1 MIATEPFL
9 YRHFRIREAIRYP
22 LILHFLACPRV
33 ILGEAVTAQE
43 MAAEIIPEVA
53 MALGEAVTALE
64 MAAATI
70 LVAAMV
76 LGEAETV
83 TEAVITQAEEFAI
96 RATPY
101 FSLIPIPL

>member
-1 MIATEPFL
+1 
-9 YRHFRIREAIRYP
+9 
-22 LILHFLACPRV
+22 
-33 ILGEAVTAQE
+33 

-53 MALGEAVTALE
+53 MALGEAVTAQE

-76 LGEAETV
+76 LGEAVTV

>member
-43 MAAEIIPEVA
+43 MAA
-53 MALGEAVTALE
+53 
-64 MAAATI
+64 ATI

-83 TEAVITQAEEFAI
+83 TEAVITQAVVTA
-96 RATPY
+96 AT
-101 FSLIPIPL
+101 IPAEAVATVEVTTPA